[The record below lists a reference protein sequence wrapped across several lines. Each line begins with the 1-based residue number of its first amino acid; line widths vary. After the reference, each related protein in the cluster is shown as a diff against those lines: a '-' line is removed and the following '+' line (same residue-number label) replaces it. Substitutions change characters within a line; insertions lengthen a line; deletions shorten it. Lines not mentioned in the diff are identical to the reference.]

1 MPGQTPRPEFL
12 RIIETIRFPGDGGQD
27 FFSPLQQIQCLPS
40 VCFQR
45 VQAQRKKA
53 FPPVRGHKRQ
63 ELFIRHHSLHPVE
76 EFFGKLIIHTI
87 TIIHYYSRL
96 I

>member
-1 MPGQTPRPEFL
+1 MPGQTPGPEFL
-12 RIIETIRFPGDGGQD
+12 RIIETIRFPGNRGQD
-27 FFSPLQQIQCLPS
+27 FFSSLQEIQCFS
-40 VCFQR
+40 YICFQR
-45 VQAQRKKA
+45 IQAQRKKA

-63 ELFIRHHSLHPVE
+63 KLFVRHHSLHPVE